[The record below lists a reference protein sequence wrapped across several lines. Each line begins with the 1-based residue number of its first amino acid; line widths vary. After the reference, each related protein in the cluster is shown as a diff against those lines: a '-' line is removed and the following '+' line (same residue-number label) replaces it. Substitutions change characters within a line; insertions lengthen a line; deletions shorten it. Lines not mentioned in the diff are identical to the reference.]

1 MLSNQRNDSNQR
13 TMKRIYEDLEKIKK
27 FLKGLDYTVGPYTVE
42 EDKPFIRLKIE
53 IIKRIED
60 GTETPSSSG

>member
-1 MLSNQRNDSNQR
+1 
-13 TMKRIYEDLEKIKK
+13 MKRIYEDLEKIKE